1 MTTDLFKLVAMGA
14 NTAAKTVHQRHWR
27 HITTAICW
35 RDALELLL
43 GSGPAGQKRSE
54 EGRDSNTCIAPTWNL
69 CRRPTTRCS

>member
-14 NTAAKTVHQRHWR
+14 NSAAKTVHQRHWR

-43 GSGPAGQKRSE
+43 GSGPADQKRSE
-54 EGRDSNTCIAPTWNL
+54 EG
-69 CRRPTTRCS
+69 